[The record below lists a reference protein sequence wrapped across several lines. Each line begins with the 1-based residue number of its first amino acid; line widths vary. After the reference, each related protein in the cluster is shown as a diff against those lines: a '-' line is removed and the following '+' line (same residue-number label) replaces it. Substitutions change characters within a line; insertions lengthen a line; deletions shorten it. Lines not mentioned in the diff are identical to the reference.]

1 MFESN
6 YPADKQSFSYNVIWN
21 AYKRVARA
29 LELTAE
35 QTARCAAARR
45 RGCIGWGSCPH
56 GAAPM
61 RSYEEASHASSLWGV
76 ITRSLC

>member
-35 QTARCAAARR
+35 QTA
-45 RGCIGWGSCPH
+45 H
-56 GAAPM
+56 GAQL
-61 RSYEEASHASSLWGV
+61 RE
-76 ITRSLC
+76 TRGAQHYILKRIEHVKK

>member
-35 QTARCAAARR
+35 ARR

-76 ITRSLC
+76 ITRKSLLIENR

>member
-35 QTARCAAARR
+35 QTAAVCGGTATRVYRLGQLPAR
-45 RGCIGWGSCPH
+45 G
-56 GAAPM
+56 GA
-61 RSYEEASHASSLWGV
+61 HAKL
-76 ITRSLC
+76 

>member
-35 QTARCAAARR
+35 QTAELQVCGGTATRVYRLGQLPAR
-45 RGCIGWGSCPH
+45 G
-56 GAAPM
+56 GA
-61 RSYEEASHASSLWGV
+61 HAKL
-76 ITRSLC
+76 

>member
-35 QTARCAAARR
+35 QTEVCAGTATRVYSCLEVYAAGYDREE
-45 RGCIGWGSCPH
+45 
-56 GAAPM
+56 
-61 RSYEEASHASSLWGV
+61 YEVGL
-76 ITRSLC
+76 

>member
-35 QTARCAAARR
+35 QTAEVCAGTATRVYRLGQLPAR
-45 RGCIGWGSCPH
+45 G
-56 GAAPM
+56 GA
-61 RSYEEASHASSLWGV
+61 HAKL
-76 ITRSLC
+76 

>member
-35 QTARCAAARR
+35 QTAEVCGGTATRVYRLGQLPAR
-45 RGCIGWGSCPH
+45 G
-56 GAAPM
+56 GA
-61 RSYEEASHASSLWGV
+61 HAKL
-76 ITRSLC
+76 